1 MRNVNARSA
10 FSVGDRLP
18 RAITVRRI
26 LTVAI
31 AAGLAGISVTARADS
46 AQDDRVLRFE
56 DPFDPAP
63 AESFV
68 STDKS
73 IRPMISPDSAVS
85 MQSAIAKYE
94 YIVRRGGWQPIP
106 AGSRMSIGSRGDRVI
121 MLRDR
126 LAITGDLREVSGEAD
141 KYDVNLEQ
149 AVRAFQLRVGL
160 NANGVVDDRTLDE
173 LNVPAEIR
181 LRTLQAN
188 LPRIIKLSQDL
199 GGKYVVVNIPAAEV
213 EAVEDDHVYS
223 RHVAIV
229 GKDDRQTP
237 EISSSIT
244 QLNFNPYWTVP
255 VSIVRK
261 DLLPKLR
268 EDPGYLQ
275 QMNMRVY
282 QGFNGPEVDPATI
295 DWNADIAEDTYLFR
309 QEPGRINS
317 MGSVKINFPNEH
329 AVYLHD
335 TPTKSLF
342 AQATR
347 LFSSGCVR
355 VDKVHVLTEWL
366 LRGQEEWDRTRI
378 DQVAASGERI
388 DVNLKQPVPLRMVY
402 LTAWAKSDGTISFR
416 PDIYRQDGTDLAQVA
431 VPVAE

>member
-1 MRNVNARSA
+1 MIAVC
-10 FSVGDRLP
+10 L
-18 RAITVRRI
+18 
-26 LTVAI
+26 
-31 AAGLAGISVTARADS
+31 AAGLPARALADS
-46 AQDDRVLRFE
+46 SQDDRVLRFE

-63 AESFV
+63 SESFV

-73 IRPMISPDSAVS
+73 IRPMISADSPVS
-85 MQSAIAKYE
+85 LQAAIAKYE
-94 YIVRRGGWQPIP
+94 YIVRRGGWQPITV
-106 AGSRMSIGSRGDRVI
+106 GNRMSIGSRGDWVV

-126 LAITGDLREVSGEAD
+126 LAITGDLKEVSAD
-141 KYDVNLEQ
+141 PQKYDFNLEQ

-160 NANGVVDDRTLDE
+160 NANGVVDARTIE
-173 LNVPAEIR
+173 QLNIPAETR

-188 LPRIIKLSQDL
+188 LPRITKLSQGL
-199 GGKYVVVNIPAAEV
+199 GDKYVIVNIPAAEV
-213 EAVEDDHVYS
+213 EAVEGDHVYS

-237 EISSSIT
+237 EISSNIT

-275 QMNMRVY
+275 QMNMKIY
-282 QGFNGPEVDPATI
+282 QGFSGPEVDPATI

-329 AVYLHD
+329 AVYMHD
-335 TPTKSLF
+335 TPSKSLF

-366 LRGQEEWDRTRI
+366 LRGQEDWDRSRI

-388 DVNLKQPVPLRMVY
+388 DANLKRPVPLRFVY
-402 LTAWAKSDGTISFR
+402 LTAWAKSDGTVSFR
-416 PDIYRQDGTDLAQVA
+416 PDIYGQDGTDLAQFA
-431 VPVAE
+431 IPTSE

>member
-1 MRNVNARSA
+1 
-10 FSVGDRLP
+10 
-18 RAITVRRI
+18 
-26 LTVAI
+26 
-31 AAGLAGISVTARADS
+31 
-46 AQDDRVLRFE
+46 
-56 DPFDPAP
+56 
-63 AESFV
+63 
-68 STDKS
+68 
-73 IRPMISPDSAVS
+73 
-85 MQSAIAKYE
+85 
-94 YIVRRGGWQPIP
+94 
-106 AGSRMSIGSRGDRVI
+106 
-121 MLRDR
+121 
-126 LAITGDLREVSGEAD
+126 
-141 KYDVNLEQ
+141 
-149 AVRAFQLRVGL
+149 
-160 NANGVVDDRTLDE
+160 
-173 LNVPAEIR
+173 
-181 LRTLQAN
+181 
-188 LPRIIKLSQDL
+188 
-199 GGKYVVVNIPAAEV
+199 
-213 EAVEDDHVYS
+213 
-223 RHVAIV
+223 
-229 GKDDRQTP
+229 
-237 EISSSIT
+237 
-244 QLNFNPYWTVP
+244 

-295 DWNADIAEDTYLFR
+295 DWNADISEDTYLFR

-355 VDKVHVLTEWL
+355 VDKIHVLTEWL
-366 LRGQEEWDRTRI
+366 LRGQEEWGRTRI
-378 DQVAASGERI
+378 DEVAASGERI